1 LTIVRRLSLAHPAA
15 VLRSSARAGCSG
27 SSTSS
32 SSWHATGYSCGAAR
46 SPETLRTGT
55 PPATQR
61 ATSFLWTLRLV
72 PGRAEDGGQQA
83 GSRRAAAPRQ
93 QAVAQTLG
101 NRTTSCAVRIVHA
114 ASQRFPSH
122 HTGRIGR
129 RVQLFRK
136 TDSMYSTG
144 YTPHGAPLRTALI
157 RHPEASDKK
166 DTHVSPT
173 ALDHTLFRGC
183 RRARIAILRSF
194 SVKAPSLHA
203 PRHKMS
209 GDSSRSATLAPF
221 PVSRG

>member
-1 LTIVRRLSLAHPAA
+1 VRAAAARRQVHLRGTPQATPVERQGRRRRCAQARRPRRSGPRLSCGLYASCPAA
-15 VLRSSARAGCSG
+15 LRMAGRKRAR
-27 SSTSS
+27 
-32 SSWHATGYSCGAAR
+32 
-46 SPETLRTGT
+46 
-55 PPATQR
+55 
-61 ATSFLWTLRLV
+61 
-72 PGRAEDGGQQA
+72 
-83 GSRRAAAPRQ
+83 APRQ

-157 RHPEASDKK
+157 RHPEASDNK